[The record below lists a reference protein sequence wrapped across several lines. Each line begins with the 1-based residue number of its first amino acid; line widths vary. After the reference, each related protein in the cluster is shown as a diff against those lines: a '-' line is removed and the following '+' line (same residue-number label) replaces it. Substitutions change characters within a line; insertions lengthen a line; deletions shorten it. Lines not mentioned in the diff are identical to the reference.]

1 MDIMLQRIIDLI
13 GNHHGAVKSLADSIG
28 VPANLI
34 SDWKG
39 GRSKSYTREVG
50 GSSPPVSTIT
60 KARKSLI
67 IQWFSGLFYTFAHT
81 AQRQNFALRCA
92 LFYYFDVKS
101 DVKKSAPTFN
111 P

>member
-1 MDIMLQRIIDLI
+1 MSKLMSKTCHPLIMLDFYMP
-13 GNHHGAVKSLADSIG
+13 H
-28 VPANLI
+28 
-34 SDWKG
+34 
-39 GRSKSYTREVG
+39 TREVG

-92 LFYYFDVKS
+92 LFYYFDVKIV
-101 DVKKSAPTFN
+101 VKKISPHI
-111 P
+111 